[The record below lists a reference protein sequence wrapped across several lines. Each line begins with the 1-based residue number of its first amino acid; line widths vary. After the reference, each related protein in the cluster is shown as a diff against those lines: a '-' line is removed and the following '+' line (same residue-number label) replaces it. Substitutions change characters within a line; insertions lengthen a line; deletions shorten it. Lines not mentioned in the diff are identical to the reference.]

1 VGVIPFKI
9 LGEMSTVGSTSHH
22 GIRGIE
28 HCLGHLMKYHG
39 LQSVRNSYETH
50 KIMLSR
56 AEMGG
61 TCEICFFQ
69 YQNPTFL
76 LGWEGKT
83 GVFKGYCGDT
93 GPNIY

>member
-1 VGVIPFKI
+1 MGVIPLKI
-9 LGEMSTVGSTSHH
+9 LGEMSTAGFTSHR

-28 HCLGHLMKYHG
+28 RCLKHLIKYRG
-39 LQSVRNSYETH
+39 LQSVRNSYETR
-50 KIMLSR
+50 KMMLSR

-76 LGWEGKT
+76 FG
-83 GVFKGYCGDT
+83 
-93 GPNIY
+93 